1 MLTLAACFAYTLA
14 LDTTPTAA
22 LPITPVEQR
31 KDGPAIVADTVPFGN
46 RFGFPFTREEY
57 KRALRQILPED
68 DAEFQTRLIY
78 EPDPEAIG
86 YGIADFNLLLL
97 AALSDAVAQRVIAY
111 RPELRDAVL
120 WVREDPEGFVA
131 GLRGLPPSQ

>member
-1 MLTLAACFAYTLA
+1 MLTFAASFACTLT
-14 LDTTPTAA
+14 LDTTPTSV
-22 LPITPVEQR
+22 PRSTPLEPPR
-31 KDGPAIVADTVPFGN
+31 EGPVIMADTVPFGN

-57 KRALRQILPED
+57 KRALRQIFPED

-86 YGIADFNLLLL
+86 IGIADFNLLLL
-97 AALSDAVAQRVIAY
+97 AALSDAVAERVIAY
-111 RPELRDAVL
+111 RPRLRDAVL

-131 GLRGLPPSQ
+131 GSRGLPPSQ